1 MAKVSLKQLKEMIRE
16 AVREQLD
23 EQIAGGGAAPM
34 PGVKRPR
41 VGGRPKQ
48 AGAGGVQGLL
58 QSGMTGEQF
67 IQQAMAAKDPA
78 QREEYLQAFAAKAK
92 SMNLNDLMNLTAK
105 VQDPEI
111 KKIVAAFAL
120 PAFEKVAGLKP
131 KDVPPPPPSI
141 MKFAK

>member
-58 QSGMTGEQF
+58 QSGMSAQQLA
-67 IQQAMAAKDPA
+67 QQAAAAKDPG
-78 QREEYLQAFAAKAK
+78 QRQEYLQAFGVKAAQ
-92 SMNLNDLMNLTAK
+92 MNLNDLMAIVK
-105 VQDPEI
+105 SVDDAEI
-111 KKIVAAFAL
+111 KKLASSLFLAG
-120 PAFEKVAGLKP
+120 FEKIAGVKP
-131 KDVPPPPPSI
+131 KDIPPPPPSI
-141 MKFAK
+141 MKFSK

>member
-1 MAKVSLKQLKEMIRE
+1 MAKVTLKKLKEMIRE

-34 PGVKRPR
+34 PGVKRPK

-48 AGAGGVQGLL
+48 QQAGGVQGLI
-58 QSGMTGEQF
+58 QSGMTGTQLV
-67 IQQAMAAKDPA
+67 QQAVAAKDPA
-78 QREEYLQAFAAKAK
+78 QREQYLQAFAAKAK
-92 SMNLNDLMNLTAK
+92 SMGLNELMNLTAQVK
-105 VQDPEI
+105 DPEI
-111 KKIVAAFAL
+111 KKIVASFAL
-120 PAFEKVAGLKP
+120 PAFERAAGVKP